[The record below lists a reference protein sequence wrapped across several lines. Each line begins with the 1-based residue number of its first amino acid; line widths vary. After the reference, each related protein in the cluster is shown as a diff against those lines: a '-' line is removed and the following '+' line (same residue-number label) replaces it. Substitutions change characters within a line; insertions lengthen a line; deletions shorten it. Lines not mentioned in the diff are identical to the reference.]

1 MYCSYFRL
9 KSQPEPLGMR
19 IKNKK
24 KKSMKKCGRTCKK
37 QVSLKK
43 LEERGANCI
52 EEEEATETLLL
63 YYYSELKEG
72 QYMKGRGVEVVYHM
86 GKVIP

>member
-1 MYCSYFRL
+1 
-9 KSQPEPLGMR
+9 
-19 IKNKK
+19 
-24 KKSMKKCGRTCKK
+24 MKKCARTCKK

-63 YYYSELKEG
+63 QYSELKEG

-86 GKVIP
+86 GKVIPQFASSFANHTGERKFCF